1 MKYLGRFFRIIVGLV
16 FIFSGFVKSVD
27 PYGTAYKISEYL
39 GVFGFTDLI
48 NAVPWMPIVVSI
60 ILCTLELIV
69 GIVLVSG
76 FFKKTMNWIVGLMMV
91 FFTVLTLIDALTNKV
106 SDCGCFG
113 DAILLTNW
121 ETFWKNIALDLLL
134 VISFI
139 FDKVKFPSFVNRK
152 LGIGVTGV
160 IIFLVLG
167 FSVFNAMYEPMI
179 DFRAWKEGNRMV
191 PKPEDQKP
199 PVSYALYKNNQ
210 TNQERE
216 FGMDELMQAYQ
227 DEPDFIDKWT
237 FISSRVINTNTV
249 AADGFSM
256 LDVITDK
263 DQSLEVL
270 SHPGVSFIFTIVDL
284 ESPSKKAIERIKE
297 FEIQANEFGCQTV
310 IITSSS
316 INKWADFTEKYDWKD
331 IVIYSTDD
339 KAIET
344 MMRSNP
350 GIVMMKDGV
359 VKKKWSWRVLPEFS
373 ELNIEKSI

>member
-1 MKYLGRFFRIIVGLV
+1 
-16 FIFSGFVKSVD
+16 
-27 PYGTAYKISEYL
+27 
-39 GVFGFTDLI
+39 
-48 NAVPWMPIVVSI
+48 
-60 ILCTLELIV
+60 
-69 GIVLVSG
+69 
-76 FFKKTMNWIVGLMMV
+76 
-91 FFTVLTLIDALTNKV
+91 
-106 SDCGCFG
+106 
-113 DAILLTNW
+113 
-121 ETFWKNIALDLLL
+121 
-134 VISFI
+134 
-139 FDKVKFPSFVNRK
+139 
-152 LGIGVTGV
+152 
-160 IIFLVLG
+160 
-167 FSVFNAMYEPMI
+167 
-179 DFRAWKEGNRMV
+179 
-191 PKPEDQKP
+191 
-199 PVSYALYKNNQ
+199 
-210 TNQERE
+210 
-216 FGMDELMQAYQ
+216 MDELMQAYQ

-316 INKWADFTEKYDWKD
+316 IKKWADFTEKYDWKD
-331 IVIYSTDD
+331 IVIYSTDG

-373 ELNIEKSI
+373 ELNIEKTI

>member
-48 NAVPWMPIVVSI
+48 NAIPWMPIVVSI

-167 FSVFNAMYEPMI
+167 FSVFNAMYEPII

-316 INKWADFTEKYDWKD
+316 IKKWADFTEKYDWKD

-359 VKKKWSWRVLPEFS
+359 VKKKWSWRLLPEFS

>member
-48 NAVPWMPIVVSI
+48 NAIPWMPIVVSI

-167 FSVFNAMYEPMI
+167 FSVFNAMYEPII

-199 PVSYALYKNNQ
+199 PVSYALYKNNK

-316 INKWADFTEKYDWKD
+316 IKKWADFTEKYDWKD

>member
-316 INKWADFTEKYDWKD
+316 IKKWADFTEKYDWKD

>member
-48 NAVPWMPIVVSI
+48 NAIPWMPIVVSI

-167 FSVFNAMYEPMI
+167 FSVFNAMYEPII

>member
-316 INKWADFTEKYDWKD
+316 IKKWADFTEKYDWKD

-359 VKKKWSWRVLPEFS
+359 VKKKWSWRLLPEFS

>member
-167 FSVFNAMYEPMI
+167 FSVFNAMYEPII

-199 PVSYALYKNNQ
+199 PVSYALYKNTQ

-316 INKWADFTEKYDWKD
+316 IKKWADFTEKYDWKD

>member
-167 FSVFNAMYEPMI
+167 FSVFNAMYEPII

-199 PVSYALYKNNQ
+199 PVSYALYKNTQ

-316 INKWADFTEKYDWKD
+316 IKKWADFTEKYDWKD

-359 VKKKWSWRVLPEFS
+359 VKKKWSWRLLPEFS

>member
-48 NAVPWMPIVVSI
+48 NAIPWMPIVVSI

-76 FFKKTMNWIVGLMMV
+76 FFKKTMNWIAGLMMV

-167 FSVFNAMYEPMI
+167 FSVFNAMYEPII

-316 INKWADFTEKYDWKD
+316 IKKWADFTEKYDWKD
-331 IVIYSTDD
+331 IVIYST
-339 KAIET
+339 
-344 MMRSNP
+344 
-350 GIVMMKDGV
+350 
-359 VKKKWSWRVLPEFS
+359 
-373 ELNIEKSI
+373 

>member
-167 FSVFNAMYEPMI
+167 FSVFNAMYEPII